1 LETEIPT
8 TAKSLDDT
16 FCFRLSLTPPDPLL
30 PDDIFM
36 GDGCNPFPNL
46 PLIYPV
52 TFAERN
58 NSNGLSGDASKPKF
72 R

>member
-1 LETEIPT
+1 MWVCGFSKHL
-8 TAKSLDDT
+8 AGG
-16 FCFRLSLTPPDPLL
+16 DPLL
-30 PDDIFM
+30 PDDISM
-36 GDGCNPFPNL
+36 GDGCNPVPNL

-52 TFAERN
+52 TFADRN